1 MPKFILI
8 IDDSESIRELVAMV
22 LESAGFIVKKAIDG
36 QDALHFL
43 TDPEIQLIITDL
55 HMPYLDG
62 IKLIGEIR
70 KIELHSTTPIILLT
84 TELSAA
90 KKEEARMAG
99 ATGWI
104 VKPFNQ
110 QKLLDIVKRLIGSSC

>member
-1 MPKFILI
+1 MPRFILV
-8 IDDSESIRELVAMV
+8 IDDSESIRELVALT
-22 LESAGFIVKKAIDG
+22 LESAGFKVKKAVDG

-43 TDPEIQLIITDL
+43 FDHDIRLVITDL
-55 HMPYLDG
+55 HMPNMDG
-62 IKLIGEIR
+62 IQLIGEIR
-70 KIELHSTTPIILLT
+70 KIDNHLTTPVLLLT

-110 QKLLDIVKRLIGSSC
+110 QKLLEIVRRLIGNN